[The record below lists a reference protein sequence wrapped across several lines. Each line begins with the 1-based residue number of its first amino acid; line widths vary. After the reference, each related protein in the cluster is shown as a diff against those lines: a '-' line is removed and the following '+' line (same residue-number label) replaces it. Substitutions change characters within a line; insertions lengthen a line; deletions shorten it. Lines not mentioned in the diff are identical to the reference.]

1 MKKIVIITL
10 CLIAVGF
17 AAYFVISG
25 NNNQI
30 VDNPEEADTQS
41 LNESDSNSKESITKD
56 EKNDVT
62 LSSDGEIIENNENNG
77 TNSIDVATKDKE
89 DEELEDKSLEDKNED
104 VVESNNDKGSS
115 KDDEFYDTSTRDP
128 FAEEQHKSDVP
139 LVLIDKDGNEMES
152 ETVHWD
158 EESGRGTL
166 DPNGYIPEGLP
177 PGAVFVAE
185 ITPEEEAR
193 LREEFGVG
201 D

>member
-139 LVLIDKDGNEMES
+139 LILVDKDGNEMES

>member
-17 AAYFVISG
+17 AAYFVMSG
-25 NNNQI
+25 NKNQI
-30 VDNPEEADTQS
+30 VDNPEEADAQS

-56 EKNDVT
+56 ENNDVT
-62 LSSDGEIIENNENNG
+62 LSSDGEIIENNGNNG

-89 DEELEDKSLEDKNED
+89 DEELDDKSLEDKNED

-139 LVLIDKDGNEMES
+139 LVLIDKDGNEMEP

>member
-104 VVESNNDKGSS
+104 VVESNNDEGSS

-139 LVLIDKDGNEMES
+139 LVLIDKDGNEMEP
-152 ETVHWD
+152 ETVYWD

>member
-139 LVLIDKDGNEMES
+139 LILIDKDGNEMEP
-152 ETVHWD
+152 ETVYWD

>member
-17 AAYFVISG
+17 AAYFVMSG

-30 VDNPEEADTQS
+30 VDNPEEVDIES
-41 LNESDSNSKESITKD
+41 LNESDSNSKESIAID
-56 EKNDVT
+56 ENNDVT
-62 LSSDGEIIENNENNG
+62 LSSDGEIIENNKNNG

-89 DEELEDKSLEDKNED
+89 DEELDDKSLEDKNKD

-139 LVLIDKDGNEMES
+139 LVLIDKDGNEMEP